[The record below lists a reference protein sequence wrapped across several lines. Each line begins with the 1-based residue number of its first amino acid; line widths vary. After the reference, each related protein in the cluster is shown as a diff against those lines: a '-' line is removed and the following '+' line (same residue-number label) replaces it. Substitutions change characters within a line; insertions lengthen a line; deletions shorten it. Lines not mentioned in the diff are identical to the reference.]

1 MDKIKK
7 ITNKNGKGQEQRSEE
22 SRARILNSATK
33 IFAKKG
39 PQGSRVDEI
48 AEDAGINKRMLYHY
62 FGNKEDLYVEVL
74 RLNYNKIFTLGKNAF
89 RLGDDPRENVTRAI
103 RAYFY
108 FLAENEAF
116 VRLTSW
122 EALNGGR
129 YVKKVISQYFDL
141 VELEFGD
148 IIKDGIKRKFIKPDT
163 DFRQVLLSVQA
174 LCLAYFNRLEMVQP
188 LWQED
193 MLSKGML
200 EARLQHILDL
210 IFNGIFSHKEAMN
223 NGCFSEN

>member
-1 MDKIKK
+1 MGNMEKVTQKK
-7 ITNKNGKGQEQRSEE
+7 GDGREQRSEE

-33 IFAKKG
+33 IFAEKG
-39 PQGSRVDEI
+39 FDGSRIDEI

-62 FGNKEDLYVEVL
+62 FGSKEDLYVEVL
-74 RLNYNKIFTLGKNAF
+74 RFNYDKIYILSKNVFNMAN
-89 RLGDDPRENVTRAI
+89 DPKENVSRAV

-129 YVKKVISQYFDL
+129 FAKKVIPQFFDL
-141 VELEFGD
+141 VELEFD
-148 IIKDGIKRKFIKPDT
+148 DLIKDGIKRHYFRPDI
-163 DFRQVLLSVQA
+163 DIRQAIVSVQA
-174 LCLAYFNRLEMVQP
+174 LCLNYFNRREIVQS

-193 MLSKGML
+193 MLSEGML
-200 EARLQHILDL
+200 EARLQHILAL
-210 IFNGIFSHKEAMN
+210 IFEGIFSHKE
-223 NGCFSEN
+223 E

>member
-1 MDKIKK
+1 MGNMEKVTQKK
-7 ITNKNGKGQEQRSEE
+7 GDGREQRSEE

-33 IFAKKG
+33 IFAEKG
-39 PQGSRVDEI
+39 FDGSRIDEI

-62 FGNKEDLYVEVL
+62 FGSKEDLYVEVL
-74 RLNYNKIFTLGKNAF
+74 RFNYDKIYILSKNVFNMAN
-89 RLGDDPRENVTRAI
+89 DPKENVSRAV

-129 YVKKVISQYFDL
+129 FAKKVIPQFFDL
-141 VELEFGD
+141 VELEFD
-148 IIKDGIKRKFIKPDT
+148 DLIKDGIKRHYFRPDI
-163 DFRQVLLSVQA
+163 DIRQVIVSVQA
-174 LCLAYFNRLEMVQP
+174 LCLNYFNRREIVQS

-193 MLSKGML
+193 MLSEGML
-200 EARLQHILDL
+200 EARLQHILAL
-210 IFNGIFSHKEAMN
+210 IFEGIFSHKE
-223 NGCFSEN
+223 E

>member
-1 MDKIKK
+1 MAKIKTINQK
-7 ITNKNGKGQEQRSEE
+7 KEDGQEQRSEK

-33 IFAKKG
+33 IFAEKG
-39 PQGSRVDEI
+39 LEGSRVDEI

-62 FGNKEDLYVEVL
+62 YENKENLYVEVL
-74 RLNYNKIFTLGKNAF
+74 RYNYDKIYTVSKNAF
-89 RLGDDPRENVTRAI
+89 NLTDDPKENVARAI

-122 EALNGGR
+122 EALNRGR
-129 YVKKVISQYFDL
+129 FAGKVIPQFFDL

-148 IIKDGIKRKFIKPDT
+148 IIKDGIKRKFIRPDT
-163 DFRQVLLSVQA
+163 DIRQVLLSVQA
-174 LCLAYFNRLEMVQP
+174 LCLAYFNRMEIVQP

-193 MLSKGML
+193 MFSEEML
-200 EARLQHILDL
+200 EARLQHIQAL
-210 IFNGIFSHKEAMN
+210 IFEGIFNHQEAIK
-223 NGCFSEN
+223 